1 MTIVDNSGIDLCWI
15 EAGLYGSATVKQ
27 IIDGNHVRRGERAHV
42 ITLQALF
49 TLYQEAFSQQHPKL
63 RQSLEKA
70 AETLNHACT
79 ESDRSKIE
87 EAHAELASTIDSL
100 KVVEEMSRFD
110 AINSN
115 QPLFR
120 VVKQYMK
127 MVLEMLQFIRAVRT
141 ADWELHLMA
150 LETFTKYFFAHDKV
164 NYARMIPLY
173 LAEMKSLKETDLEIY
188 NEFMEGNWV
197 VNKNPDVP
205 FCALGADHALEHINR
220 SMKVTGGLV
229 GITLNPSAR
238 TKFFLIAPEL
248 ARLAEEAQEM
258 AGLSSKTP
266 RRHHALSAATF
277 THQEKALEDLIAMFR
292 CFTNPFSEQS
302 NDLFNLVTKVV
313 VPEKIKEDLCN
324 QSQIGQKLF
333 EAFVCDRIQSN
344 KTNLW
349 APMKKHKLSTWKD
362 MAKKMKLSAGDKVVE
377 LQEDRSLF
385 ARMMVVCKSRPEINL
400 KEAIGQYEFS
410 VVPKSLFVV
419 LMGQC
424 IIVP

>member
-1 MTIVDNSGIDLCWI
+1 MAQLRAIGSYIDNSSIDLCWI

-248 ARLAEEAQEM
+248 ARLAERGSRDGWTLFKDTKA
-258 AGLSSKTP
+258 TP
-266 RRHHALSAATF
+266 F
-277 THQEKALEDLIAMFR
+277 
-292 CFTNPFSEQS
+292 PFSRY
-302 NDLFNLVTKVV
+302 
-313 VPEKIKEDLCN
+313 IY
-324 QSQIGQKLF
+324 
-333 EAFVCDRIQSN
+333 
-344 KTNLW
+344 
-349 APMKKHKLSTWKD
+349 APREST
-362 MAKKMKLSAGDKVVE
+362 
-377 LQEDRSLF
+377 
-385 ARMMVVCKSRPEINL
+385 
-400 KEAIGQYEFS
+400 
-410 VVPKSLFVV
+410 
-419 LMGQC
+419 
-424 IIVP
+424 